1 MDDLFGMG
9 GGDNTRIR
17 MPKAEDAAAAKPR
30 RPTVVDPSQ
39 APGGIDR
46 RPPVVTPSP
55 SSGGVP
61 SGPDL
66 PDE

>member
-1 MDDLFGMG
+1 MG

-17 MPKAEDAAAAKPR
+17 MPKPDDTAARPR
-30 RPTVVDPSQ
+30 RPTIVDPSQ

-46 RPPVVTPSP
+46 RPPAARPPVVTPSP
-55 SSGGVP
+55 SSQGAP
-61 SGPDL
+61 TAPDL